1 MSEQKKYET
10 RELSGSAFRNR
21 RKQQDTHPD
30 FTGEVRINGQLY
42 WFSMWEKRTQ
52 SGEPWFSLGLKVKE
66 DRPAASA
73 PAPKPSWPAAQQ
85 PRLDEDTP
93 F

>member
-21 RKQQDTHPD
+21 RKQQETHPD

-52 SGEPWFSLGLKVKE
+52 GGDPWYSVGFNVKE
-66 DRPAASA
+66 DRPAATGATGA
-73 PAPKPSWPAAQQ
+73 PPVPQQ
-85 PRLDEDTP
+85 RLDDDTP

>member
-21 RKQQDTHPD
+21 RKQKETHPD
-30 FTGEVRINGQLY
+30 FTGEARINGQLY
-42 WFSMWEKRTQ
+42 WVSIWEKRTQ
-52 SGEPWFSLGLKVKE
+52 SGDPWYSIGLSVKE
-66 DRPAASA
+66 DRPVEPAAAA
-73 PAPKPSWPAAQQ
+73 PAQQ
-85 PRLDEDTP
+85 AIIDDETP